1 MKKTATIILN
11 RNLPKVTDKLYES
24 LWQRNSGETDIFV
37 VESGSQEDSLSQY
50 YTYWANWKEA
60 LEDGLRINR
69 GFNYGLLKLWEE
81 GKFKNYDYFFFLV
94 NDTEFEEKPIVSIL
108 RKEME
113 AHPRLGIL
121 SPCCHH
127 WGEKQ
132 LIKPEETKYFWY
144 VNFFAWYV
152 RREYIEDIME
162 LESPDYMNF
171 LFDGTNFRGY
181 ESDTEL
187 IVKGYANDWATAITT
202 KVWVEENEKHLKT
215 KADLIRTETYEEN
228 LEKYPKEGKAWLRRK
243 YGFNSRWTMQMYSK
257 FYYEKFFEYYPQL
270 TKYKI

>member
-24 LWQRNSGETDIFV
+24 IWQRNSGETDIFV

-60 LEDGLRINR
+60 LENGLRINR

-94 NDTEFEEKPIVSIL
+94 NDTEFEEKPIISIL

-121 SPCCHH
+121 SPCCQH

-132 LIKPEETKYFWY
+132 LIKPEGTKYFWY

-152 RREYIEDIME
+152 RRTYIEDIME

-171 LFDGTNFRGY
+171 LFDGTI
-181 ESDTEL
+181 DC
-187 IVKGYANDWATAITT
+187 D
-202 KVWVEENEKHLKT
+202 H
-215 KADLIRTETYEEN
+215 TY
-228 LEKYPKEGKAWLRRK
+228 
-243 YGFNSRWTMQMYSK
+243 FV
-257 FYYEKFFEYYPQL
+257 
-270 TKYKI
+270 